1 MTKVLVTGGAGGIG
15 RAIVERFLADGA
27 QVMTCDADVA
37 ALDEAM
43 TSLPGLLGLPCD
55 VSDPAQVETLFEA
68 VARDLGALDVFVA
81 NVGVGGPTQPVEE
94 LSLADWQR
102 VMDVNLTGTFD
113 TVRHAIPF
121 IKASRGTIVIMS
133 SAAGRYGYPNRAP
146 YAVSKWGLVGLAKTL
161 SIELGEDGVSVNA
174 ILPGAVGGE
183 RFERVI
189 EGRAAISGRSIE
201 EEMMTSFANQSLKQ
215 VVDPAH
221 VADLVHFLT
230 TPAGRS
236 MSGAAI
242 SIDGDLQRG

>member
-15 RAIVERFLADGA
+15 LAIVKRFLADGA
-27 QVMTCDADVA
+27 QVATCDADAA
-37 ALDEAM
+37 ALEAV
-43 TSLPGLLGLPCD
+43 TTAHPGLVGMRCD
-55 VSDPAQVETLFEA
+55 VSDPDQVSALFEI
-68 VARDLGALDVFVA
+68 VHRDLGGLDVMVA
-81 NVGVGGPTQPVEE
+81 NVGIGGPTTPVED

-113 TVRHAIPF
+113 TVRRAIPF
-121 IKASRGTIVIMS
+121 IKASQGTIVIMS

-161 SIELGEDGVSVNA
+161 SVELGEFGVSVNA

-201 EEMMTSFANQSLKQ
+201 EETLVGLANQSLKK

-221 VADLVHFLT
+221 VADLAYFLT

-242 SIDGDLQRG
+242 SIDCDLQRG